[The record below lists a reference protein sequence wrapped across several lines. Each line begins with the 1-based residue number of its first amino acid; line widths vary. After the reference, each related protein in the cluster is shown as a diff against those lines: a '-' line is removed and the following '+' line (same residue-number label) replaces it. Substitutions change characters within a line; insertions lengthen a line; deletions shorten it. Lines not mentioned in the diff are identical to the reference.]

1 MCDAGNKG
9 HVKLDWKSRFA
20 ICVGAA
26 RGIAYL
32 HEESRVRI
40 IHRDIKSSN
49 ILLEQDLT
57 PKISDFGLAKLY
69 DETMTHISTK
79 VAGTQGYLA
88 PEYALRGHL
97 TEKVDV
103 FSFGVVA
110 LEILSGRSCSD
121 ESLSAEKKYLL
132 DWAWNL
138 HENGNDLQILDPK
151 LDYADPEEATRVLN
165 VAFLC
170 TQVSPTSRPS
180 MSRVIA
186 MLMGDIDI
194 DKLPE
199 KPSYMIDWQFDDV
212 STDPTTTTTT
222 TDDPRSGS
230 TPSCDDLPLQKVILI

>member
-1 MCDAGNKG
+1 MET
-9 HVKLDWKSRFA
+9 
-20 ICVGAA
+20 A

-32 HEESRVRI
+32 HEESRIRI

-49 ILLEQDLT
+49 ILLEKDLT

-69 DETMTHISTK
+69 DEKMTHISTK

-121 ESLSAEKKYLL
+121 ESLDIKEKYLL

-138 HENGNDLQILDPK
+138 HEKGNDLHILDSK
-151 LDYADPEEATRVLN
+151 LDNVDEKEATRVMH

-170 TQVSPTSRPS
+170 TQVNPIFRPS
-180 MSRVIA
+180 MSRVVA
-186 MLMGDIDI
+186 MLIGDIKI
-194 DKLPE
+194 DTLPE
-199 KPSYMIDWQFDDV
+199 KPSYMIDWQFDDL
-212 STDPTTTTTT
+212 STELTNTDTTTSSRAML
-222 TDDPRSGS
+222 TDV
-230 TPSCDDLPLQKVILI
+230 Q